1 MWVKNISKGFQKTA
15 WLVAIATSIAWTSI
29 TLKNIILN
37 TDLGL
42 LRCSVPV
49 LTEGPV
55 CVESVNAGGIKWWVK
70 QSIWTYNYILHYYF
84 ILRVTSCFTD
94 LLVSVNARVV
104 PHSMESCAL
113 GGESA
118 RVVGVDAMW
127 SQWLR
132 THAMVVLVNVH
143 QTQTSAWIL
152 RTLPWVFGWK
162 PTCITSKLSI
172 SYNYRDHKLITHFQ
186 LAITI

>member
-55 CVESVNAGGIKWWVK
+55 CVESVNAGGIKW
-70 QSIWTYNYILHYYF
+70 
-84 ILRVTSCFTD
+84 
-94 LLVSVNARVV
+94 
-104 PHSMESCAL
+104 
-113 GGESA
+113 
-118 RVVGVDAMW
+118 
-127 SQWLR
+127 
-132 THAMVVLVNVH
+132 
-143 QTQTSAWIL
+143 
-152 RTLPWVFGWK
+152 
-162 PTCITSKLSI
+162 
-172 SYNYRDHKLITHFQ
+172 
-186 LAITI
+186 